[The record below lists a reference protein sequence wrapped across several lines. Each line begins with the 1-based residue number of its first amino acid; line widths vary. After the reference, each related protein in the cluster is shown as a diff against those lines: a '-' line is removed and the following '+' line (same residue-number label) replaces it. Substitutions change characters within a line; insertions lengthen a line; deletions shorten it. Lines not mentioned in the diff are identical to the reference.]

1 MYKKAESNPPK
12 DLKKVTSFSINP
24 SLESLYF
31 TARDA
36 RDWGEMDTTIVWH
49 CSPLP
54 TYRER
59 ERRRDE
65 RGGRRQEWNERDKML
80 QERAKYQALST
91 PKCVYNLLLRAE
103 TF

>member
-1 MYKKAESNPPK
+1 MGQLKRCSGRLVIVLKPLSLLAVMYIQASHHDSIPAQLEEATSTAVYKKAGSNPPK

-36 RDWGEMDTTIVWH
+36 RDWGEIDTTIVWH

-59 ERRRDE
+59 E
-65 RGGRRQEWNERDKML
+65 
-80 QERAKYQALST
+80 
-91 PKCVYNLLLRAE
+91 
-103 TF
+103 